1 MQYTVFIFCFSWQ
14 EQAEYDLPAVISYIC
29 DVTKQKQIVY
39 IGHSQGTLIANA
51 QFSVDHVT
59 AAKVRL
65 FVALAPIARVSHV
78 RGLLGFVAPRLT
90 INVRNIDGKVDNKS
104 LYSIIACLLAH
115 T

>member
-90 INVRNIDGKVDNKS
+90 INVRNIDGKAVTV
-104 LYSIIACLLAH
+104 LYHCVLAG